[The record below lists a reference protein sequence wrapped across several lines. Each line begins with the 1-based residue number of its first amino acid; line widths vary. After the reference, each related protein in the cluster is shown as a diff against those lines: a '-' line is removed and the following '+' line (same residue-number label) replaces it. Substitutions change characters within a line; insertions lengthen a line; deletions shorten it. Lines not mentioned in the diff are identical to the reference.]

1 MDGGGREAGCTRTHT
16 HSTPM
21 CTCPTLTPRI
31 PHTPPPPHTHTRTHM
46 VWDRARKEGLT
57 VNVHLECVISAVTGA
72 VGTEA
77 KALYLPCG
85 SGQREARVRGGSP
98 APGEGRR
105 EQSRGSPSCPFPCL
119 PSHLHPLALVLCLTA
134 SFSSFRSQL
143 KCHLH

>member
-1 MDGGGREAGCTRTHT
+1 MHAHTHT
-16 HSTPM
+16 QYPHVHLPYTHTQDPSHPSTP
-21 CTCPTLTPRI
+21 PY
-31 PHTPPPPHTHTRTHM
+31 THTRTHM